1 MQSDRPWSKHRTQ
14 WKRPSSEGLDHQTG
28 QLTARAAEAAA
39 IAATTTAAAAVT
51 ATTTPVATAAAAA
64 KATAAFTGT
73 TETTATAATTATA
86 TTGRLLAS
94 FVDHQATTLHLKTIE
109 GFDRCLRLIR
119 VVHGH
124 KTKATRT
131 AGFLIHHNTS
141 ILNGTVYVK
150 HFEQLRIGCAP
161 RQIAYIN
168 LHPTI
173 LEPDQTK
180 QHFKATGFQYTTK
193 RTPYITGFV

>member
-1 MQSDRPWSKHRTQ
+1 MHRTQ
-14 WKRPSSEGLDHQTG
+14 WKRPSSEGLDHLTG
-28 QLTARAAEAAA
+28 QSAARTAKAAA
-39 IAATTTAAAAVT
+39 IAATTAAAITAAA
-51 ATTTPVATAAAAA
+51 TTTVAAASAA
-64 KATAAFTGT
+64 SEATAAFTGT
-73 TETTATAATTATA
+73 TETTATATAAA
-86 TTGRLLAS
+86 TTGRLLTS

-109 GFDRCLRLIR
+109 SLDRCLRLIR

-141 ILNGTVYVK
+141 ILNGAVYVK

-180 QHFKATGFQYTTK
+180 QHFKATVSQYTTK